1 MRRWRVAT
9 ALSANDIDI
18 RLAEAEAE
26 YERRNPRSR
35 QLFERGA
42 RSLPGGNTRTGVNFA
57 PFPLYA
63 DRGEGVHLYDL
74 DGHRHVDFVNN
85 ATALILG
92 HAHPQVV
99 AALQR
104 QLARGTAFSRPTEL
118 EVEMAELLRA
128 RMPALEKLRF
138 CSSGT
143 EAVLNVLRAARAF
156 TGRGKTAKFEGAYHG
171 IDEQAMVSYQP
182 PLGPELG
189 PAEQPASVPSSE
201 GLSPSAVEDVVVLPF
216 NDGDACAAIIERHA
230 DELAAVIV
238 DPLSTAAGL
247 AVPEDGFLSSLR
259 EITERHGTQTGHVV
273 GGVVG
278 EAHHVVGEGFGQL
291 HHGPQANQVG
301 WSRIEVGGVQE
312 GHGDVR
318 LVEDLDRAS
327 DVIDGVHPGAHY
339 HWSAEAGHVSK
350 QREVVALTGADLERL
365 DLHPFEAIRG
375 GTDPDLCGGVDCGE
389 SGSCSG
395 GACTCSTGNN
405 TYTGNTTISG
415 PSPVSGAVLNVQS
428 DTALGAASG
437 SIDIES
443 SGVLELE
450 GGVSVRLFC
459 PGPRPEWLP
468 EGKRR
473 TEE

>member
-26 YERRNPRSR
+26 YERRNLRSR

-63 DRGEGVHLYDL
+63 DRGEGVHLYDV

-259 EITERHGTQTGHVV
+259 EITERHGILLIFDEIVSFR
-273 GGVVG
+273 
-278 EAHHVVGEGFGQL
+278 A
-291 HHGPQANQVG
+291 GPG
-301 WSRIEVGGVQE
+301 
-312 GHGDVR
+312 
-318 LVEDLDRAS
+318 
-327 DVIDGVHPGAHY
+327 GAHTAY
-339 HWSAEAGHVSK
+339 GVRPDLVCLGKVIAGGTAGAAFGGRAEVMALFDPSGGGPRIWQSGTYNGNPLSLTAGLATMRLLDDAAYETLKTTTRQIAEGLRTTFAAAGVPATVVAVGSLFRVYFLEELPSNYRQAAADDAAMHGWLFLSLLNRGIYWRNRGICGISLPTAGDHVD
-350 QREVVALTGADLERL
+350 QLCTAVGEVVAA
-365 DLHPFEAIRG
+365 
-375 GTDPDLCGGVDCGE
+375 
-389 SGSCSG
+389 
-395 GACTCSTGNN
+395 
-405 TYTGNTTISG
+405 
-415 PSPVSGAVLNVQS
+415 
-428 DTALGAASG
+428 
-437 SIDIES
+437 
-443 SGVLELE
+443 
-450 GGVSVRLFC
+450 
-459 PGPRPEWLP
+459 
-468 EGKRR
+468 
-473 TEE
+473 